1 MGQRRRRPHP
11 TRADQRRPS
20 HHQTLYRSQI
30 YCDLQWNSVATK
42 QPPDPLTEPDLL
54 RFTMEQRRRRPEPTS
69 ADQATTR
76 PSNGARST
84 AIYNGTASPAPTP
97 DQSRPA
103 PTKQPPDPL
112 TEPDLL
118 RFTMEQSRRR
128 PHPTRAK
135 PPPDPLTEPD
145 LLRFTMTR
153 AKPPPDPLTEPD
165 LLRFTME
172 QRRRRPTPDQSRPA
186 PTKQPPDPLTEPDLL
201 RFTMEQRRRRHTRPE
216 PTSADQ
222 ATTRPSNGAR
232 STAIYNGT
240 ASPAPTPDQ
249 SRAEPT
255 SASVAGAHTRPE
267 PTSADQATTRP
278 SNGARSTAI
287 YNGTALPAPTPDQS
301 RPAPT
306 KPPPDPLTEPDLL
319 RFTMEQRRRRPHP
332 TRADQATTRPSKS
345 L

>member
-1 MGQRRRRPHP
+1 MEQRRRRPHP
-11 TRADQRRPS
+11 TRADQSRP
-20 HHQTLYRSQI
+20 
-30 YCDLQWNSVATK
+30 APTK

-54 RFTMEQRRRRPEPTS
+54 RFTMGQRRRRPHPTS

-118 RFTMEQSRRR
+118 RFTMEQRRRR
-128 PHPTRAK
+128 PHP
-135 PPPDPLTEPD
+135 
-145 LLRFTMTR
+145 
-153 AKPPPDPLTEPD
+153 
-165 LLRFTME
+165 
-172 QRRRRPTPDQSRPA
+172 
-186 PTKQPPDPLTEPDLL
+186 
-201 RFTMEQRRRRHTRPE
+201 TRPE

-240 ASPAPTPDQ
+240 AS
-249 SRAEPT
+249 
-255 SASVAGAHTRPE
+255 
-267 PTSADQATTRP
+267 
-278 SNGARSTAI
+278 
-287 YNGTALPAPTPDQS
+287 PAPTPDQS

-332 TRADQATTRPSKS
+332 TRADQRRPSNHQT

>member
-1 MGQRRRRPHP
+1 MNRWSPRFDDEGRRQPGPASITFGYFRRPSGHATGFLAGARIYNGTASPAPTPDQSRPALTKQPPDPLTEPDLLRFTMGQRRRRPHP

-172 QRRRRPTPDQSRPA
+172 QRRRRP
-186 PTKQPPDPLTEPDLL
+186 
-201 RFTMEQRRRRHTRPE
+201 
-216 PTSADQ
+216 
-222 ATTRPSNGAR
+222 
-232 STAIYNGT
+232 
-240 ASPAPTPDQ
+240 
-249 SRAEPT
+249 
-255 SASVAGAHTRPE
+255 
-267 PTSADQATTRP
+267 
-278 SNGARSTAI
+278 
-287 YNGTALPAPTPDQS
+287 
-301 RPAPT
+301 
-306 KPPPDPLTEPDLL
+306 
-319 RFTMEQRRRRPHP
+319 HP
-332 TRADQATTRPSKS
+332 TRADQRRPSNHQT